1 MIIIHAPLPN
11 FKDTD
16 FTLQASNKH
25 GKIITPDTKSS
36 NSFPLSLL
44 QKHNNKKHYLIYFVN
59 PSDSTRNSCSES
71 SSPKKK
77 TLTYCTLLSLSLFP
91 RLPALLDTLSL
102 SLFLYTI

>member
-44 QKHNNKKHYLIYFVN
+44 QTHN
-59 PSDSTRNSCSES
+59 
-71 SSPKKK
+71 KKK
-77 TLTYCTLLSLSLFP
+77 TLPYILCKPIRFNEK
-91 RLPALLDTLSL
+91 
-102 SLFLYTI
+102 FMF